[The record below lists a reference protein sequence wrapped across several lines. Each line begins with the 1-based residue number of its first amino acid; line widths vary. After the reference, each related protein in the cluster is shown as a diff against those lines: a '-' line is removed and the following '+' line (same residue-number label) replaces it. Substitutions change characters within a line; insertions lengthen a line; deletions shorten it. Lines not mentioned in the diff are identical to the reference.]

1 MTKTLINM
9 LAILII
15 VVALIC
21 TPAAVLLLM
30 HYGLTGDLA
39 KFEWLTKLTACWTVI
54 LVLAAVVLGSLLG

>member
-15 VVALIC
+15 VVALIL

-30 HYGLTGDLA
+30 HYGLTGDLVTF
-39 KFEWLTKLTACWTVI
+39 KTLTRLTAAWSGIVVVAAIVI
-54 LVLAAVVLGSLLG
+54 GSLVS

>member
-1 MTKTLINM
+1 MTKTLINI

-39 KFEWLTKLTACWTVI
+39 KFEWLIELTTYWSVI
-54 LVLAAVVLGSLLG
+54 IVIAAVVLGSLLG